1 MAMSTLQLKV
11 IVYGVRSKIRKGED
25 LEEILNSYINLTEDE
40 KQYVRTQVT
49 S

>member
-25 LEEILNSYINLTEDE
+25 LEKILNSYINLTEDE